1 MARLA
6 PQIYRLIIMDSIT
19 LEVQPRNKDLKA
31 KDLRRDNLIP
41 VEFYGRGVENQS
53 FQVDYQTFRRLYR
66 KAGNNTI
73 ISLKSAGEDE
83 INALVHKVDYHPV
96 TDLITHVEFINVR
109 KGEAITTTVELA
121 FEGVAPAVKEL
132 GGTFNAHMNEVEI
145 KCLPKDLIHGITV
158 NIESLVDFHTYIRVK
173 GLSVP
178 AGIELLA
185 DPEDVVAAVSP
196 PREEEPEEAPAE
208 EAATAT
214 SEVDAEKKEEAAE

>member
-1 MARLA
+1 
-6 PQIYRLIIMDSIT
+6 MDSIT